1 MNFTAMNDTFNFK
14 RFGKYFASDL
24 TRLFSENWLKVLC
37 FGLIPVFG
45 LILSYMFSLFV
56 PGEYEYIGL
65 GTREFFLAAT
75 AAIFSVWIPSACYGY
90 VTDKRAGSNYI
101 LIPASVLEKTVSVI
115 INAAAIVPAAFL
127 VIYAVSDLVATLVT
141 GTAVSQTLLMN
152 MSAWNLSELFGD
164 GVDGYALISLH
175 ISILYFILGAVFF
188 RRGKISKTILV
199 LFGLGV
205 LCLFIMLMVLKG
217 FSDNGFNWL
226 APLDERV
233 FRGLTTAALVIQA
246 IVLYIL
252 IYFRIKKIQQ

>member
-1 MNFTAMNDTFNFK
+1 MNDTFNFK

-127 VIYAVSDLVATLVT
+127 VIYAVSDLVATL
-141 GTAVSQTLLMN
+141 
-152 MSAWNLSELFGD
+152 WNLSELFGD

-217 FSDNGFNWL
+217 FSDNGFDWL
-226 APLDERV
+226 EPLDERV